1 MSMSTATAA
10 SSNIRVVIANLGDP
24 FAAAVSTAVSTA
36 TSLNIPEAHSA
47 LVLTLILDRT
57 RFRVVVIS
65 VHILAVVVVRLNLVS
80 LEITRVTKVASFNHI
95 VAVAAPRSA

>member
-24 FAAAVSTAVSTA
+24 FAAAVSTA